1 MIGNY
6 VRHPH
11 FGIGKVIRVRPGS
24 ELVYFFKEDESLH
37 DGAIEP
43 GECEDHHGWWYG
55 LREIEEMRVSPL
67 GLLIEKRRESKKI
80 WICIDYIPHRKEPD
94 KEWEISI
101 KY

>member
-24 ELVYFFKEDESLH
+24 ELVYFFKEDEGLH

-43 GECEDHHGWWYG
+43 GACEDNHGWWFSPC
-55 LREIEEMRVSPL
+55 EIKDMKTSPL

-80 WICIDYIPHRKEPD
+80 CIYVDYMPHGEETD

-101 KY
+101 N